1 MQGPC
6 RHAVI
11 ADRQGLCLLSSQLS
25 LPRRIAFC
33 SWWCEQQS
41 AALTQKFAFF
51 GAIQQLTYLY
61 LRKTYGAQARKLR
74 KVGENLLQTSDLW
87 LWLST
92 MSSLATWSR
101 GNSRESCKWVPM
113 RCRRQLHGVR
123 PLQPS
128 RQQAAEHTE
137 SSRQTKVCQPEA
149 EEFSGWTPGTSL
161 SASVV
166 WIWSKTSRQEKACMT
181 SAIPAP
187 PEGHSTVSDTACL
200 AAAGFGISLLFV
212 GSFEKHRI
220 IRAFATCRK
229 APAEKTTCTTLMYTL
244 CH

>member
-1 MQGPC
+1 MQAC
-6 RHAVI
+6 C
-11 ADRQGLCLLSSQLS
+11 DSRQAGRACASCLPSSHYHGELHFAHGDVSSNLLHWHKNLHFLEQFNNLHTCILGKPMGLRLKNWEK
-25 LPRRIAFC
+25 P
-33 SWWCEQQS
+33 
-41 AALTQKFAFF
+41 
-51 GAIQQLTYLY
+51 
-61 LRKTYGAQARKLR
+61 
-74 KVGENLLQTSDLW
+74 NLLQTSDLW

-113 RCRRQLHGVR
+113 RCRQQLHGVR